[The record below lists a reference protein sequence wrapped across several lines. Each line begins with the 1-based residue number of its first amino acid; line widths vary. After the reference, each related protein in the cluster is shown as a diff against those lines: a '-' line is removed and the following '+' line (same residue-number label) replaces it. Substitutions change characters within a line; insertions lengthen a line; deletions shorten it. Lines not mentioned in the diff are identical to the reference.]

1 MPTGTVIR
9 FEKGKGFAFIQP
21 DDGGP
26 DVFVHMTDIMAFG
39 LKKFRQGMRV
49 RYELM
54 DYRGRINA
62 TGLQRLKEG
71 E

>member
-1 MPTGTVIR
+1 MHKGTVIR
-9 FEKGKGFAFIQP
+9 FEKGRGFAFIKP

-26 DVFVHMTDIMAFG
+26 DVFVHMTDIMNAG
-39 LKKFRQGMRV
+39 LKKFREGMRV
-49 RYELM
+49 SYDLM

-62 TGLQRLKEG
+62 TNLQRLKDG